1 MNKKGI
7 SHVIVIVLLIVVA
20 IAVLIPLAV
29 IAAVGL
35 NFWIGGP
42 TAGPSADLT
51 GQPTTKHKPRTITA
65 KTVKC
70 DANGNTKLLISN
82 TADPST
88 TPINANN
95 LQTSMSEVELDCG
108 KDAII
113 KPGDTAKCTAKNFY
127 KDNGTMSIFGSNTA
141 ATEVSC

>member
-7 SHVIVIVLLIVVA
+7 SPVVAVVLLIA
-20 IAVLIPLAV
+20 IAV

-35 NFWIGGP
+35 YFWIG
-42 TAGPSADLT
+42 SLT
-51 GQPTTKHKPRTITA
+51 GQPTTKQKPRTIA
-65 KTVKC
+65 ASTVNC
-70 DANGNTKLLISN
+70 DANGNSKILISN

-88 TPINANN
+88 EAINANSTGDGD

-108 KDAII
+108 TDAEIET
-113 KPGDTAKCTAKNFY
+113 GDTTSCTAKNFY
-127 KDNGTMSIFGSNTA
+127 KGNGTLSIFGNNVA